1 MEYLNI
7 YSAGISIGHYRT
19 IYKLYLLNFW
29 YFFTCFFT
37 GIRGRNDF
45 ASFRSS
51 SPGGGKPV
59 GLQHGISMLDEGST
73 CWAQDGQDATDSMW
87 IYWIY
92 WIYCC
97 FAVPL
102 KLCLM
107 DLDGTS
113 CTSSSGYVVR
123 AIEKKHRST
132 VTGDSAPSPEAPEQ
146 TGHEKHEKPCP
157 GLEIHYFEMDQ
168 NHSKPTKT

>member
-1 MEYLNI
+1 
-7 YSAGISIGHYRT
+7 
-19 IYKLYLLNFW
+19 
-29 YFFTCFFT
+29 
-37 GIRGRNDF
+37 
-45 ASFRSS
+45 
-51 SPGGGKPV
+51 
-59 GLQHGISMLDEGST
+59 
-73 CWAQDGQDATDSMW
+73 MW